1 MSMYEDGIDGDS
13 LMEVVARSVKHIDV
27 GAAVLPKPLF
37 KKDIDEKLIGDES
50 SDEGGVDLE
59 LDGDDD
65 NERNSGQI
73 DLLDGVGDSTGGP
86 PVDVTR
92 EGRAPEYYDVSP
104 RIPTRYAKTLRREF
118 NAVGTFL
125 LLRFLFVC
133 LFVCSSSD
141 NYIPT
146 KLNLLFALR
155 RNCL

>member
-1 MSMYEDGIDGDS
+1 MYEDGIDGDS

-59 LDGDDD
+59 LEGDDD
-65 NERNSGQI
+65 DDGGFERNRSGQI
-73 DLLDGVGDSTGGP
+73 DLLDGVGENTGGP
-86 PVDVTR
+86 EGGPPQVDASR

-118 NAVGTFL
+118 NAVGTL
-125 LLRFLFVC
+125 LHL
-133 LFVCSSSD
+133 
-141 NYIPT
+141 
-146 KLNLLFALR
+146 
-155 RNCL
+155 